1 MQPKTARTTQIL
13 AALALS
19 GWATAVQSAEYI
31 SAESPTAE
39 STRLLKGPFAHAFR
53 ERPRRARTL
62 MDGWKKS
69 LEDSAPFWRDTKFGF
84 DLRSFSFDRKNAGE
98 DTREAWAVG
107 GRLAYESGRFHG
119 FGLRAALYSSTE
131 LSASGGDTGL
141 LAPGQKDINVL
152 GEANLSYQFDGT
164 PLKGSTIRLYR
175 QTLDVPYINKQD
187 IRMLPTSHEGY
198 TIGGQHNGVGYI
210 AGHVTKIK
218 VYDSDKFVHMSEAAG
233 AEGTKKGVS
242 VAGVRLPITPKLTI
256 GVGDIYGWDTFNTL
270 YTEAS
275 YQTTLAGLGTR
286 FSAQFTHQQ
295 SVGDELVGDFETHH
309 AAARVA
315 LGWRGAV
322 LKLGGSI
329 TSDNAGIR
337 APWGGKPSYLSLM
350 RLDFDRANEKALLVG
365 LSYNSQ
371 RLARYGLSGY
381 FNIAWGSDAEDPAT
395 GFGLPD
401 RVEYNITLDWKPP
414 RPPLEGLWVRAR
426 YAQLDIQ
433 GDGDTVRDV
442 RIIVNYRIPF
452 L

>member
-1 MQPKTARTTQIL
+1 MARTAQIL
-13 AALALS
+13 AAFALIS
-19 GWATAVQSAEYI
+19 WAIAAQSAEYI
-31 SAESPTAE
+31 SAESPTPE
-39 STRLLKGPFAHAFR
+39 SARLLQGPFAHAFR
-53 ERPRRARTL
+53 ERPRRVRTL
-62 MDGWKKS
+62 MSNWKQR
-69 LEDSAPFWRDTKFGF
+69 LENEAPFWRDTKFGF
-84 DLRSFSFDRKNAGE
+84 DLRSFSFDRKNAGD
-98 DTREAWAVG
+98 DTREAWAIG
-107 GRLAYESGRFHG
+107 GKLAYESGRFQG
-119 FGLRAALYSSTE
+119 FGLRAAFYSSTE

-152 GEANLSYQFDGT
+152 GEANLSYQFDST

-187 IRMLPTSHEGY
+187 IRMLPISHEGY
-198 TIGGQHNGVGYI
+198 TIGGQHDRVGYI
-210 AGHVTKIK
+210 AGHITKIK
-218 VYDSDKFVHMSEAAG
+218 DYDSDKFVHMSEAAG

-242 VAGVRLPITPKLTI
+242 VVGVRVPVTPKLTI
-256 GVGDIYGWDTFNTL
+256 GVGDLYGWDTFNTF

-275 YQTTLAGLGTR
+275 YHTVLGGLGTR
-286 FSAQFTHQQ
+286 FSAQFTHQH
-295 SVGDELVGDFETHH
+295 SVGDELVGDFNTHH

-322 LKLGGSI
+322 LKLGGSV
-329 TSDNAGIR
+329 TSNDANIQS
-337 APWGGKPSYLSLM
+337 PWGGKPSYLSLM

-365 LSYNSQ
+365 LSYNSE

-395 GFGLPD
+395 GSGLPD

-414 RPPLEGLWVRAR
+414 SKPLEGLWVRAR

-433 GDGDTVRDV
+433 GDGDAVRDI